1 MYLQKKR
8 SAFEYGGGCN
18 YIKGAGS
25 VKFERSVVL
34 GCVLVSKSRLPLFW
48 SIDKADSDIAR
59 AKVHSKTWKTAND
72 VLKIM
77 IEN

>member
-1 MYLQKKR
+1 M
-8 SAFEYGGGCN
+8 
-18 YIKGAGS
+18 
-25 VKFERSVVL
+25 KFERSVVL

-48 SIDKADSDIAR
+48 SIDKADSDNAR